1 MRLPIDF
8 HFSQGSLQDYVD
20 CPRRFQLRH
29 LMRLAWPAVIAEP
42 PLDNERFMKQG
53 AAFHRLLQQHLLG
66 VPCERLESMH
76 MDPELRQWWE
86 NYLSPQPDPQG
97 GLPEGLA
104 AALQG
109 SGKLCLTEI
118 TLSTPLC
125 DHRLVG
131 KFDALVLDGRGTGP
145 CLKIFEWKTS
155 RKRGTQENLA
165 KRLQSR
171 VYPFLLVRAS
181 RCFND
186 GLGISPHQ
194 VEMIYW
200 FAGFPTQAQNF
211 VYDHKIYAKDGE
223 YLESLVLEIEARGE
237 TPFPMAREVKSCRY
251 CTYRSLCERGVRAGD
266 LFDDEMENVAEAS
279 LAEETPGIE
288 FNFEQVGEIRF

>member
-29 LMRLAWPAVIAEP
+29 IMRLAWPAITAEP

-66 VPCERLESMH
+66 VPCDRLENMH
-76 MDPELRQWWE
+76 MDLELRQWWE
-86 NYLSPQPDPQG
+86 NYLSAQPDPQG

-104 AALQG
+104 AELKG

-118 TLSTPLC
+118 TLSAPLC

-131 KFDALVLDGRGTGP
+131 KFDALVLESTGIGL

-155 RKRGTQENLA
+155 HERGSPESLA

-171 VYPFLLVRAS
+171 VYPYLLVRAS
-181 RCFND
+181 GCFND
-186 GLGISPHQ
+186 GSGISPEQ

-200 FAGFPTQAQNF
+200 FAGFPMQSQCFT
-211 VYDHKIYAKDGE
+211 YDQRIYIIDSE

-237 TPFPMAREVKSCRY
+237 TTFPETREVKICRY

-266 LFDDEMENVAEAS
+266 LFDEEMENEAEAS
-279 LAEETPGIE
+279 LVEEAPGIE